1 MIDGRQIFKHFNYIQ
16 FWCRQFMYAR
26 GTLAPFLRL
35 GEVGRVRALKRVT
48 KHARNVAVLVT
59 KRILIHTV
67 EPPLH
72 NRHRFTKGPYF
83 CRTFHTLTLV

>member
-1 MIDGRQIFKHFNYIQ
+1 MVGRFLNHYNYIQ

-26 GTLAPFLRL
+26 GILAPFLRL

-48 KHARNVAVLVT
+48 KHARDVAVLVT

-67 EPPLH
+67 EPLSTTATALQKATISGGRS
-72 NRHRFTKGPYF
+72 RH
-83 CRTFHTLTLV
+83 

>member
-1 MIDGRQIFKHFNYIQ
+1 
-16 FWCRQFMYAR
+16 MYAR

-35 GEVGRVRALKRVT
+35 GEVGRARALKRVT

>member
-1 MIDGRQIFKHFNYIQ
+1 MVGRFLNHYNYIQ

-48 KHARNVAVLVT
+48 KHSRNVAVLVT

>member
-1 MIDGRQIFKHFNYIQ
+1 
-16 FWCRQFMYAR
+16 MYAR

-67 EPPLH
+67 EPPLR

>member
-1 MIDGRQIFKHFNYIQ
+1 MVGRFLNHYNYIQ

-48 KHARNVAVLVT
+48 KHARDVAVLVT

-67 EPPLH
+67 EPLSTTATALQKATISGGRSKH
-72 NRHRFTKGPYF
+72 
-83 CRTFHTLTLV
+83 

>member
-1 MIDGRQIFKHFNYIQ
+1 MVGRFLNHYNYIQ
-16 FWCRQFMYAR
+16 FWCRQFMYTR

-35 GEVGRVRALKRVT
+35 GVVGRVRALKRVT

>member
-1 MIDGRQIFKHFNYIQ
+1 
-16 FWCRQFMYAR
+16 MYAR

-48 KHARNVAVLVT
+48 KHARNVADLVT

>member
-1 MIDGRQIFKHFNYIQ
+1 
-16 FWCRQFMYAR
+16 MYAR

-48 KHARNVAVLVT
+48 KHACDVAVLVT

-67 EPPLH
+67 EPLSTTVTALQKATISGGRSKH
-72 NRHRFTKGPYF
+72 
-83 CRTFHTLTLV
+83 

>member
-1 MIDGRQIFKHFNYIQ
+1 MVGRFLNHYNYIQ

-48 KHARNVAVLVT
+48 KHACDVAVLVT

-67 EPPLH
+67 EPLSTTATALQKATISGGRSKH
-72 NRHRFTKGPYF
+72 
-83 CRTFHTLTLV
+83 